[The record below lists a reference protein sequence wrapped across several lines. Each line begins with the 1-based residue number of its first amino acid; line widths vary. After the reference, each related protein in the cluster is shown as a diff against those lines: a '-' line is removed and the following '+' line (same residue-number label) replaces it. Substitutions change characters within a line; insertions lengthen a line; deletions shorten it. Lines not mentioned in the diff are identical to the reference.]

1 MGTVVRVQFGRPVR
15 EEGITYAQAM
25 EAFDRFH
32 VDSEAAPTVAAN
44 MGISYDTICRALDGK
59 IWPAARAYWL
69 GRAFS
74 W

>member
-1 MGTVVRVQFGRPVR
+1 MVVRAQFGQPRK

-25 EAFDRFH
+25 EAFERFH

-44 MGISYDTICRALDGK
+44 MGISYDTICRALGGQ

-69 GRAFS
+69 DRIFS